1 MKFRNKYIKKNNN
14 RNLMRWSLG
23 KAKVMFR
30 GEFIA
35 WEVFLNIES
44 ENNELT
50 MLLRIEGEANQS
62 AKAEEEI
69 NKCRRIR

>member
-1 MKFRNKYIKKNNN
+1 
-14 RNLMRWSLG
+14 
-23 KAKVMFR
+23 MFR

>member
-1 MKFRNKYIKKNNN
+1 
-14 RNLMRWSLG
+14 
-23 KAKVMFR
+23 MFR
-30 GEFIA
+30 GDFIA